1 MPASGA
7 RITPREFATAYA
19 TTIHGIEHYGNRKRT
34 PDNLHIRVTEAPSP
48 PTTSWEGKTALLG
61 RQVAHMCRYGRGLRD
76 ATTTFWLTA
85 GSGTRSNTRSE

>member
-48 PTTSWEGKTALLG
+48 PTTSWEG
-61 RQVAHMCRYGRGLRD
+61 
-76 ATTTFWLTA
+76 
-85 GSGTRSNTRSE
+85 